1 MNSKLALVV
10 LSLIFISCTN
20 LSDKPKESDANQE
33 MNTLKDSA
41 NLETAQPINTSTYDL
56 LQGKWQHVD
65 DKTNFLVFDKFIRKE
80 MSAGMSQWD
89 EETYTISDY
98 CLNEAD
104 KESVA
109 EPEKDLYI
117 SCAESDLCW
126 YVARLDAVNLELT
139 HMGRGNTLKYIR
151 VK

>member
-1 MNSKLALVV
+1 MNSKLALIA
-10 LSLIFISCTN
+10 LSFLAFSCSSN
-20 LSDKPKESDANQE
+20 ADKSKETDLNQE
-33 MNTLKDSA
+33 VATQKDTVQVSS
-41 NLETAQPINTSTYDL
+41 NTYDL
-56 LQGKWQHVD
+56 LQGKWQHSE
-65 DKTNFLVFDKFIRKE
+65 DKTNFLIFDKFIRKE
-80 MSAGMSQWD
+80 MSAGMTEWD
-89 EETYTISDY
+89 EETYAISDH

-126 YVARLDAVNLELT
+126 YIALLDADNLELT
-139 HMGRGNTLKYIR
+139 YMGRGNTLKYTR

>member
-1 MNSKLALVV
+1 MNSKLALIA
-10 LSLIFISCTN
+10 LSFLAFSCSSN
-20 LSDKPKESDANQE
+20 VDKSKETDLNQE
-33 MNTLKDSA
+33 VTTQKNTVQVSS
-41 NLETAQPINTSTYDL
+41 STYDL
-56 LQGKWQHVD
+56 LQGKWQHSE

-80 MSAGMSQWD
+80 MSAGMTEWD
-89 EETYTISDY
+89 EETYAISDH

-126 YVARLDAVNLELT
+126 YIARLDADNLELT
-139 HMGRGNTLKYIR
+139 YMGRGNTLKYMR

>member
-1 MNSKLALVV
+1 MNSKLALIA
-10 LSLIFISCTN
+10 LSFLAFSCSSN
-20 LSDKPKESDANQE
+20 ADKSKETDLNQE
-33 MNTLKDSA
+33 VATQKDTVQVSS
-41 NLETAQPINTSTYDL
+41 STYDL
-56 LQGKWQHVD
+56 LQGKWQHSE
-65 DKTNFLVFDKFIRKE
+65 DKTNFLIFDKFIRKE
-80 MSAGMSQWD
+80 MSAGMTEWD
-89 EETYTISDY
+89 EETYAISDH

-126 YVARLDAVNLELT
+126 YIALLDADNLELT
-139 HMGRGNTLKYIR
+139 YMGRGNTLKYTR